1 MDSLIGLLYRRH
13 ITTFMLFVAVGIF
26 GFISIP
32 RLPISLMPPTSSPA
46 ITILTRYPGI
56 SPSKIEEIIT
66 KPIEEQISGV
76 GGIEDI
82 LSSSEEGESRINV
95 IFKPGTKVSYRSLEV
110 RSKIDLIRGNFPRE
124 VEEPAILRYDPTNKP
139 IFIVKLESERYKLKE
154 LREFGEN
161 KYKKKFERIDG
172 VSEIHV
178 GGGFQREINIDI
190 DKGKLLQT
198 GVGLEEVLSK
208 IRTANVDVPAGNL
221 LIGDNYINIRVIG
234 KLIQIKEIG
243 KIPITVGK
251 SEQIVYLSDISNVKD
266 GFREKEDIARDAG
279 KEVVSVY
286 VQKAGDANSL
296 ALCEELRRE
305 LSSIHIE
312 GIQQSINYDQSQT
325 IKTAIAKVADSA
337 IQGGIIAVVVLFL
350 FLRNFYATILV
361 SVSIPLSI
369 ISTFG
374 LMYFFNVGI
383 NVISLCG
390 LALGVGMLVDC
401 SVVVIDRIFFVHHEN
416 GFVKDGILKA
426 SSGLSKELF
435 ASVLTSI
442 AVFFPIFFSS
452 RELRDLY
459 GGLAITVSAS
469 LVTSLIVSLTFL
481 PTLAKFILTKESRF
495 QTLVPPQY
503 VLTYISKMK
512 SYIEM
517 YHKVLSQ
524 YWDRTLQLNLSD
536 KAENAMPLLSKN
548 RLAGFGA
555 RCKILFWFRNKILR
569 RRQTKLNPESPNEH
583 ELLRFDLTESLRFL
597 LKHYNKTALYS
608 AAIIVVCLCLSYFLK
623 QEYID
628 PTDSNEISA
637 SLEVETGT
645 HLDATD
651 LITKSVERV
660 IENNPNVEKVSSKV
674 EKWHSDLMIKLKPAS
689 FREGKSANDVITEL
703 KKETDELKN
712 AFVFYTESGAG
723 EGSKEIDIEI
733 IGDEA
738 ETIKELA
745 RESAKEIGGIPGIQQ
760 VALRFKE
767 GKDQITFSIDKVKAS
782 QSGLLPNQIANFMK
796 TAYTG
801 SIPTKFYDKDKEID
815 IRVRFSEEDREGPES
830 VFGVA
835 IPSSQSEKTSK
846 TPLVELSSVKKEK
859 AESRIYRKNKRRT
872 YGLTAKLGD
881 IDTGSAVIKI
891 ETALKKIS
899 FPENYHY
906 EMTGNYKKLKESKTE
921 MINLI
926 ILAFII
932 IVCILSSLFESF
944 LLPFLIILT
953 IPFSAA
959 GVILTLFVFRMSLNI
974 SVYIGFVMLAG
985 ITVNN
990 SILIVETF
998 LEKLKS
1004 NQYYEIDV
1012 LLTEGIR
1019 ERIRPILITTITTVL
1034 GLLPSVLDS
1043 GEGSQ
1048 LWRPLAVTVVAGL
1061 SISTALTILLFP
1073 AFFKIAVPYLL
1084 EDHKSI
1090 PLQNKI
1096 KKRSKKI

>member
-1 MDSLIGLLYRRH
+1 MDSLIRILYKRH
-13 ITTFMLFVAVGIF
+13 VTTFMLFLGIGIF
-26 GFISIP
+26 GAVAIP
-32 RLPISLMPPTSSPA
+32 RLPVSLMPPSNSPA

-95 IFKPGTKVSYRSLEV
+95 IFKPGTKIAYRSLEV
-110 RSKIDLIRGNFPRE
+110 RSRIDLIRGNFPRE
-124 VEEPAILRYDPTNKP
+124 VEEPAILRYDPTNRP
-139 IFIVKLESERYKLKE
+139 IFIVKLESEKYKLKE

-161 KYKKKFERIDG
+161 KYKKRFERIDG

-178 GGGFQREINIDI
+178 GGGFQREVNIDI

-198 GVGLEEVLSK
+198 GVGLEEVLSR

-221 LIGDNYINIRVIG
+221 MVGDNYINIRVIG
-234 KLIQIKEIG
+234 KLLQINEIG
-243 KIPITVGK
+243 KVPIAVGK
-251 SEQIVYLSDISNVKD
+251 SEQVVYLSDIAKVQD

-296 ALCEELRRE
+296 ALCEDLRKELA
-305 LSSIHIE
+305 LINID
-312 GIQQSINYDQSQT
+312 GIKQSVNYDQSQT
-325 IKTAIAKVADSA
+325 IKTAIAKVVDSA
-337 IQGGIIAVVVLFL
+337 VSGGIIAVIVLFL
-350 FLRNFYATILV
+350 FLRNLYATLLV
-361 SVSIPLSI
+361 SISIPLSI

-401 SVVVIDRIFFVHHEN
+401 SVVVIDRIFFMHGQE
-416 GFVKDGILKA
+416 GFKEEGILESA
-426 SSGLSKELF
+426 SSLSKELF

-469 LVTSLIVSLTFL
+469 LITSLIVSLTFL
-481 PTLAKFILTKESRF
+481 PTLAKFVLTKDQRFKILDLPESAKLRISALKEKLKSIIYGKFNLPRF
-495 QTLVPPQY
+495 ELAEILDLLLKNYKKTILYSTLV
-503 VLTYISKMK
+503 
-512 SYIEM
+512 
-517 YHKVLSQ
+517 
-524 YWDRTLQLNLSD
+524 
-536 KAENAMPLLSKN
+536 
-548 RLAGFGA
+548 
-555 RCKILFWFRNKILR
+555 
-569 RRQTKLNPESPNEH
+569 
-583 ELLRFDLTESLRFL
+583 
-597 LKHYNKTALYS
+597 
-608 AAIIVVCLCLSYFLK
+608 IVVSLGFSFFLK

-628 PTDSNEISA
+628 PTDSSEISA

-651 LITKSVERV
+651 VITKNVEKV
-660 IENNPNVEKVSSKV
+660 IGQNPYVEKVSSKV

-689 FREGKSANDVITEL
+689 ERGGKSTSEIISDL
-703 KKETDELKN
+703 KAETDQLEN

-733 IGDEA
+733 IGDDA
-738 ETIKELA
+738 ETIKGLA
-745 RESAKEIGGIPGIQQ
+745 RECAKEVGGIPGIQQ

-767 GKDQITFSIDKVKAS
+767 GKDQITFSIDKIKAS

-801 SIPTKFYDKDKEID
+801 SIPTKFYDKDREID
-815 IRVRFSEEDREGPES
+815 IRVRFSREDREGPES
-830 VFGVA
+830 VFGVF
-835 IPSSQSEKTSK
+835 IPSSRSEKIAK
-846 TPLVELSSVKKEK
+846 IPLIELSSIRKEK
-859 AESRIYRKNKRRT
+859 AESRIYRKNKRKT
-872 YGLTAKLGD
+872 YGLTAKLGE
-881 IDTGSAVIKI
+881 IDTGTAVSKI
-891 ETALKKIS
+891 EASLKKVS

-906 EMTGNYKKLKESKTE
+906 EVTGNYKKLKESRTE
-921 MINLI
+921 MILLI
-926 ILAFII
+926 VLAFII

-944 LLPFLIILT
+944 LIPFLIILT

-959 GVILTLFVFRMSLNI
+959 GVILTLFIFRMSLNI

-990 SILIVETF
+990 SILIAETF
-998 LEKLKS
+998 LEKFKS
-1004 NQYYEIDV
+1004 NDRYKDLDE
-1012 LLTEGIR
+1012 LLSTGIQ

-1034 GLLPSVLDS
+1034 GLFPSVLDS

-1048 LWRPLAVTVVAGL
+1048 LWRPLAVTVVSGL
-1061 SISTALTILLFP
+1061 SISTVLTIFLFP
-1073 AFFKIAVPYLL
+1073 AFFKIVVPYLFDDY
-1084 EDHKSI
+1084 ESV
-1090 PLQNKI
+1090 PLAEKK
-1096 KKRSKKI
+1096 KKR

>member
-416 GFVKDGILKA
+416 GFVEDGILKA

-512 SYIEM
+512 SYIEIEM
-517 YHKVLSQ
+517 YHK
-524 YWDRTLQLNLSD
+524 
-536 KAENAMPLLSKN
+536 
-548 RLAGFGA
+548 
-555 RCKILFWFRNKILR
+555 ILPWLRNKILR
-569 RRQTKLNPESPNEH
+569 RRQTKLNPESSDPY
-583 ELLRFDLTESLRFL
+583 ELYRFDLTETLRFL

-608 AAIIVVCLCLSYFLK
+608 TAIIVVCLCLSYFLK

-651 LITKSVERV
+651 VITKSVERV
-660 IENNPNVEKVSSKV
+660 IEKNPNVEKVSSKV

-835 IPSSQSEKTSK
+835 IPSSKSEKISK
-846 TPLVELSSVKKEK
+846 TPLIELSSIKKEK

-881 IDTGSAVIKI
+881 IDTGSAVIEI

-906 EMTGNYKKLKESKTE
+906 EMTGNYKKLKESKVE

-959 GVILTLFVFRMSLNI
+959 GVILTLFAFRMSLNI

-1004 NQYYEIDV
+1004 NQYYEIDE
-1012 LLTEGIR
+1012 LLAEGIR

-1061 SISTALTILLFP
+1061 SISTVLTILLFP

-1084 EDHKSI
+1084 EDHKSVPI
-1090 PLQNKI
+1090 QNKT

>member
-416 GFVKDGILKA
+416 GFVEDGILKA

-512 SYIEM
+512 SYIETEM
-517 YHKVLSQ
+517 YHK
-524 YWDRTLQLNLSD
+524 
-536 KAENAMPLLSKN
+536 
-548 RLAGFGA
+548 
-555 RCKILFWFRNKILR
+555 ILPWFRNKILR
-569 RRQTKLNPESPNEH
+569 RRQTKLNSESSDPY
-583 ELLRFDLTESLRFL
+583 ELYRFDLTETLRFL

-608 AAIIVVCLCLSYFLK
+608 TAIIVVCLCLSYFLK

-651 LITKSVERV
+651 VITKSVERV
-660 IENNPNVEKVSSKV
+660 IEKNPNVEKVSSKV

-835 IPSSQSEKTSK
+835 IPSSKSEKISK
-846 TPLVELSSVKKEK
+846 TPLIELSSIKKEK

-881 IDTGSAVIKI
+881 IDTGSAVIEI

-906 EMTGNYKKLKESKTE
+906 EMTGNYKKLKESKVE

-1004 NQYYEIDV
+1004 NQYYEIDE

-1061 SISTALTILLFP
+1061 SISTVLTILLFP

-1084 EDHKSI
+1084 EDHKSVPI
-1090 PLQNKI
+1090 QNKT

>member
-1 MDSLIGLLYRRH
+1 
-13 ITTFMLFVAVGIF
+13 MLFLGIGIF
-26 GFISIP
+26 GIFAIP
-32 RLPISLMPPTSSPA
+32 KLPISLMPPSDSPA

-95 IFKPGTKVSYRSLEV
+95 IFKPGTKISYRSLEV
-110 RSKIDLIRGNFPRE
+110 RSRIDLIRGNFPRE
-124 VEEPAILRYDPTNKP
+124 VEEPAILRYDPTNRP
-139 IFIVKLESERYKLKE
+139 IFIVKLESERFKLKE

-161 KYKKKFERIDG
+161 KYKKRFERIDG

-190 DKGKLLQT
+190 DKGKLLQA
-198 GVGLEEVLSK
+198 GIGLDEVLSK

-221 LIGDNYINIRVIG
+221 LIGNNYINVRVIG
-234 KLIQIKEIG
+234 KLIEISEIG
-243 KIPITVGK
+243 RIPIFVGK
-251 SEQIVYLSDISNVKD
+251 SEQVIYLSDIAKVQD
-266 GFREKEDIARDAG
+266 GFREKEDIARDSG
-279 KEVVSVY
+279 IEVVSIY
-286 VQKAGDANSL
+286 IQKAGDANSL
-296 ALCEELRRE
+296 ALCEDLRKE
-305 LSSIHIE
+305 LSTIKID
-312 GIQQSINYDQSQT
+312 GIQQSVNYDQSQT
-325 IKTAIAKVADSA
+325 IKTAISKVVSSA
-337 IQGGIIAVVVLFL
+337 ISGGIIAVIVLFI
-350 FLRNFYATILV
+350 FLRNIYATLLV
-361 SVSIPLSI
+361 SISIPLSI

-401 SVVVIDRIFFVHHEN
+401 SVVVIDKIFFLHTRD
-416 GFVKDGILKA
+416 GFKTDGILNA
-426 SSGLSKELF
+426 SAGLAKELF

-469 LVTSLIVSLTFL
+469 LITSLIVSLTFL
-481 PTLAKFILTKESRF
+481 PTLAKFVLTKDIRFHILEIPEIPESF
-495 QTLVPPQY
+495 
-503 VLTYISKMK
+503 K
-512 SYIEM
+512 E
-517 YHKVLSQ
+517 
-524 YWDRTLQLNLSD
+524 
-536 KAENAMPLLSKN
+536 
-548 RLAGFGA
+548 
-555 RCKILFWFRNKILR
+555 ILNKIKKKVNL
-569 RRQTKLNPESPNEH
+569 TIFKKFNIKK
-583 ELLRFDLTESLRFL
+583 FDFAVTLEFL
-597 LKHYNKTALYS
+597 LLNYKKTILYS
-608 AAIIVVCLCLSYFLK
+608 SVIILVSLCFSFFLR

-628 PTDSNEISA
+628 PTDSSEISA

-651 LITKSVERV
+651 LITKDVESV
-660 IENNPNVEKVSSKV
+660 ISKNQHVEKVSAKV
-674 EKWHSDLMIKLKPAS
+674 EKWHSDLMIKLKPPPE
-689 FREGKSANDVITEL
+689 RNGKSTNDIIAEL
-703 KKETDELKN
+703 KTETDKLQN

-733 IGDEA
+733 IGDDA

-745 RESAKEIGGIPGIQQ
+745 RSTAKSIGGIPGIQQ

-767 GKDQITFSIDKVKAS
+767 GKDQITFSIDKIKAS
-782 QSGLLPNQIANFMK
+782 QSGLLPNQIANFLK

-801 SIPTKFYDKDKEID
+801 SIPTKFYDKDREVD
-815 IRVRFSEEDREGPES
+815 IRVRLSKEDRDGPES
-830 VFGVA
+830 VFGSA
-835 IPSSQSEKTSK
+835 IPAARSEKIAK
-846 TPLVELSSVKKEK
+846 IPLIEVSSVKKEK
-859 AESRIYRKNKRRT
+859 AESRIYRKNKRKT

-881 IDTGSAVIKI
+881 LDTGTAVSKI
-891 ETALKKIS
+891 EESLKNIT

-906 EMTGNYKKLKESKTE
+906 EVTGNYKKLKESRTE
-921 MINLI
+921 MILLI
-926 ILAFII
+926 VLAFVI

-944 LLPFLIILT
+944 LIPFLIILT

-959 GVILTLFVFRMSLNI
+959 GVILTLFIFRMSLNI

-990 SILIVETF
+990 SILIAETF
-998 LEKLKS
+998 LEKLRS
-1004 NQYYEIDV
+1004 NKYFDLDK
-1012 LLTEGIR
+1012 LLSTGIQ
-1019 ERIRPILITTITTVL
+1019 ERVRPILITTITTVL

-1048 LWRPLAVTVVAGL
+1048 LWKPLAVTVVSGL
-1061 SISTALTILLFP
+1061 SISTILTIFLFP
-1073 AFFKIAVPYLL
+1073 AFFKIIVPYIVG
-1084 EDHKSI
+1084 DYKSL
-1090 PLQNKI
+1090 PMSENG
-1096 KKRSKKI
+1096 KKRNRL

>member
-26 GFISIP
+26 GLISIP
-32 RLPISLMPPTSSPA
+32 RLPVSLMPPTSSPA

-221 LIGDNYINIRVIG
+221 SIGDNYINIRVIG
-234 KLIQIKEIG
+234 KLIQVKEIG

-279 KEVVSVY
+279 KEVVSIY

-401 SVVVIDRIFFVHHEN
+401 SVVVIDRIFFVHHEK
-416 GFVKDGILKA
+416 GFVEDGILKA

-512 SYIEM
+512 YYIEVEM
-517 YHKVLSQ
+517 Y
-524 YWDRTLQLNLSD
+524 Y
-536 KAENAMPLLSKN
+536 
-548 RLAGFGA
+548 
-555 RCKILFWFRNKILR
+555 KIVSWLRNKILR
-569 RRQTKLNPESPNEH
+569 RRQTNLNPESPDPYEFY
-583 ELLRFDLTESLRFL
+583 RFDLTETLRFL

-608 AAIIVVCLCLSYFLK
+608 TAIIVVCLGLSYFLK

-651 LITKSVERV
+651 LITKSVEKV

-674 EKWHSDLMIKLKPAS
+674 EKWHSDLMIKLKSAAL
-689 FREGKSANDVITEL
+689 RKGKSANDVITEL

-835 IPSSQSEKTSK
+835 IPSSKSEKISK
-846 TPLVELSSVKKEK
+846 TPLIELSSIKKEK

-881 IDTGSAVIKI
+881 IDTGSAVIEI

-926 ILAFII
+926 VLAFII

-1084 EDHKSI
+1084 ENHKSI
-1090 PLQNKI
+1090 PLQNKT

>member
-13 ITTFMLFVAVGIF
+13 ITTFMLFIAVGIF
-26 GFISIP
+26 GLISIP
-32 RLPISLMPPTSSPA
+32 RLPISLMPPSSSPA

-139 IFIVKLESERYKLKE
+139 IFIVKLESEKYKLKE

-243 KIPITVGK
+243 KIPITIGK

-286 VQKAGDANSL
+286 IQKAGDANSL
-296 ALCEELRRE
+296 ALCEELRKE
-305 LSSIHIE
+305 LSSIRIE

-337 IQGGIIAVVVLFL
+337 ISGGIIAVVVLFL

-416 GFVKDGILKA
+416 GFVEDGILKA

-512 SYIEM
+512 SYIETEM
-517 YHKVLSQ
+517 YHKILS
-524 YWDRTLQLNLSD
+524 WL
-536 KAENAMPLLSKN
+536 
-548 RLAGFGA
+548 
-555 RCKILFWFRNKILR
+555 KILR
-569 RRQTKLNPESPNEH
+569 RHQTKLNPKSPDQH
-583 ELLRFDLTESLRFL
+583 ELLRFDLTKSLRFL
-597 LKHYNKTALYS
+597 LKHYKKTALYS
-608 AAIIVVCLCLSYFLK
+608 TAIIVVCFCLSYFLK

-651 LITKSVERV
+651 LITKNVERV

-674 EKWHSDLMIKLKPAS
+674 EKWHSDLMIKLKPVS
-689 FREGKSANDVITEL
+689 SREGKSANDVITEL

-745 RESAKEIGGIPGIQQ
+745 RESAKEVGGIPGIQQ

-835 IPSSQSEKTSK
+835 IPSSLSK
-846 TPLVELSSVKKEK
+846 TPLIELSSIKKEK

-891 ETALKKIS
+891 EAALKKIS

-921 MINLI
+921 MIHLI

-1004 NQYYEIDV
+1004 NRYYEIDE

>member
-26 GFISIP
+26 GLISIP
-32 RLPISLMPPTSSPA
+32 RLPISLMPPSNSPA

-95 IFKPGTKVSYRSLEV
+95 IFKPGTKISYRSLEV

-266 GFREKEDIARDAG
+266 GFKEKEDIARDAG
-279 KEVVSVY
+279 KEVVSIY

-296 ALCEELRRE
+296 ALCEELRKE

-337 IQGGIIAVVVLFL
+337 ISGGIIAVVVLFL

-401 SVVVIDRIFFVHHEN
+401 SVVVIDRIFFVHQEN
-416 GFVKDGILKA
+416 GFVEDGILKA

-495 QTLVPPQY
+495 KTLVPPQY
-503 VLTYISKMK
+503 VLRYISKMK
-512 SYIEM
+512 SYIEVGT
-517 YHKVLSQ
+517 Y
-524 YWDRTLQLNLSD
+524 Y
-536 KAENAMPLLSKN
+536 
-548 RLAGFGA
+548 
-555 RCKILFWFRNKILR
+555 KILSWLRNKILR
-569 RRQTKLNPESPNEH
+569 RQTNLNPESPDPH
-583 ELLRFDLTESLRFL
+583 ELLQFDLIKSLKFL
-597 LKHYNKTALYS
+597 LKHYKKTALYS
-608 AAIIVVCLCLSYFLK
+608 TAIIVVCFCLSYFLK

-689 FREGKSANDVITEL
+689 SREGKSANDVITEL

-738 ETIKELA
+738 ERIKELA
-745 RESAKEIGGIPGIQQ
+745 RESAKEVGGIPGIQQ

-815 IRVRFSEEDREGPES
+815 IRVRFSEEDRKGPKS

-835 IPSSQSEKTSK
+835 ISSSQSEKIAK
-846 TPLVELSSVKKEK
+846 TPLIELSSIKKEK

-921 MINLI
+921 MFNLI

-959 GVILTLFVFRMSLNI
+959 GVILILFVCRMSLNI

-1004 NQYYEIDV
+1004 NQYYEIDE

-1061 SISTALTILLFP
+1061 SISTALTVFLFP